1 MIPNHNDDP
10 CRVADWIS
18 STDFPL
24 DEDEKDTLREVKETR
39 YTQEPNHVE
48 RLYSLRILY
57 WQVVGFLR
65 GRP

>member
-1 MIPNHNDDP
+1 MIPNHDADP
-10 CRVADWIS
+10 CLVADWIS
-18 STDFPL
+18 GTDFPL
-24 DEDEKDTLREVKETR
+24 DEDEKFLLQRVKETR

-48 RLYSLRILY
+48 RLYGLRILY